1 MATWYEVGYV
11 TALKDSFQL
20 ILVDARGHG
29 HSEKPHAP
37 EAYGTEVM
45 VGDVVAVLDAVHVPK
60 AHFIGYSMGGWI
72 GYGMAKYASERLH
85 SLSIG
90 GAHPYTRSPES
101 YNQRLQR
108 LQQGADVIPA
118 LWDAPVSPTL
128 HARLRAN
135 DPEACIALT
144 KKRRDSPGLDDV
156 LPTVRI
162 PWLLYAGEA
171 DGAYAPM
178 QECRKL
184 IPQVTFVSFPGLNHA
199 ETLFHSELVVPH
211 VTRFLHA
218 VRARTQ
224 EQV

>member
-11 TALKDSFQL
+11 AALKDTFQL

-29 HSEKPHAP
+29 HSEKPHDP
-37 EAYGTEVM
+37 EAYRTAVM
-45 VGDVVAVLDAVHVPK
+45 VGDVVAVLDAMHVPK
-60 AHFIGYSMGGWI
+60 AHFLGYSMGGWI
-72 GYGMAKYASERLH
+72 GYGMAKYALERLH

-90 GAHPYTRSPES
+90 GASPYTRSPEP

-108 LQQGADVIPA
+108 LQGVEVIPA
-118 LWDAPVSPTL
+118 LWDAPVSPAL
-128 HARLRAN
+128 HARLLAN
-135 DPEACIALT
+135 DPEARIALT
-144 KKRRDSPGLDDV
+144 KKRRDSPGLEDI

-171 DGAYAPM
+171 DGAYALM
-178 QECRKL
+178 QECRKM
-184 IPQVTFVSFPGLNHA
+184 IPQVTFVSFPGLNHV

-218 VRARTQ
+218 VRESAQ
-224 EQV
+224 ERN